1 MRTLSTIFV
10 TLMLLS
16 SCTKELDKET
26 NCGCGQVINKWEDWL
41 WPNTYFVEIQDNCA
55 DFQGVYQKHT
65 KDVTSQY
72 YVDVQ
77 VGDYVCNY

>member
-1 MRTLSTIFV
+1 MKTITTIFV
-10 TLMLLS
+10 TLMLFS
-16 SCTKELDKET
+16 SCAKENIT
-26 NCGCGQVINKWEDWL
+26 NDCGCGQVINKWEDWL

-65 KDVTSQY
+65 EDVTSQY